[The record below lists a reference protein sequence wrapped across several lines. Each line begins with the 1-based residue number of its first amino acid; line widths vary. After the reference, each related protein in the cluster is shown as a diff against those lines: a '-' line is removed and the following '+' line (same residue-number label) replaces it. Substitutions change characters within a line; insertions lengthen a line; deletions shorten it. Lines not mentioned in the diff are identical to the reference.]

1 MYKYLFGPVNS
12 RRLGISLGVD
22 LVPYKIC
29 NLNCVYCE
37 SGLTTKLTNDR
48 KEYIPALKIIAEL
61 SELLKSKPK
70 LDYITFSGAG
80 EPLLNSGFIS
90 VLNAIKHSYPQ
101 YKTALITNGTL
112 FNLPDVRREVK
123 AIDLI
128 MPSLDA
134 VWQQSFTNVNR
145 PHNDLNIN
153 SIIEGL
159 IALRSEF
166 SGQIWLEYFV
176 VPGIND
182 SMEEL
187 LFAKEVFNKIKPDK
201 IQLNSLDR
209 PGTEGWVVKADYEK
223 LLEIQ
228 QIMLPL
234 TTEIISRKPVRCQ
247 SINTSFNQYDSI
259 FETIKRRP
267 STINDL
273 LLTTSLNEEKLIQLV
288 NTLLSE
294 GKIVC
299 TEINGSTF
307 YSVN

>member
-166 SGQIWLEYFV
+166 TGQIWLEYFV

-187 LFAKEVFNKIKPDK
+187 LSAKEVFIKIKPDK